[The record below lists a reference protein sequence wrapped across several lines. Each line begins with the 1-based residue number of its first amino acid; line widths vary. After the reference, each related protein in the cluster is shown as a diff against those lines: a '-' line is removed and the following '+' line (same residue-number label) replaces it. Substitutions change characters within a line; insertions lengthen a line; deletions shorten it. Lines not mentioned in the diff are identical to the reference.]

1 MKKVTY
7 FLLLSLTSGCSSTV
21 DLPTAF
27 NVAGVYQLIWYSSAT
42 VSDDNPSGTMQA
54 TQIDNDHINLVVKGQ
69 SGKVKINYTYTN
81 VLVSETNS
89 GKSGQVNYSMTYK
102 KQLIGSARVDGVS
115 RYVILTPTSKLRLE
129 GLDL

>member
-7 FLLLSLTSGCSSTV
+7 FLLLSLTSGCNSTV